1 MKILKRFHLP
11 ILMLVFCGAGCLN
24 DKALLLRSDEKYAD
38 QNAFGMIRT
47 SSKTL
52 APVYAPL
59 AEQIVSDFDLSK
71 KDGIG
76 IDLGG
81 GPGTLIVEL
90 CKHTQLHWINADIN
104 PHFFPHFYRQA
115 EECGFGHRVSAMFA
129 DAHSLPFRD
138 NYADIIVSRGSYH
151 FWEDKV
157 RAFSEIYR
165 VLKPGAVAYIGR
177 GFSRNLPVETAK
189 KIRAKQGKK
198 MRYDVGKKADELY
211 NIMNELGIKD
221 YRIDI
226 PKPPGSENVNYGI
239 WVEFSKPEAN
249 VCRKEGGQDN
259 KSNAKSK
266 SVESGLYP
274 NRAISGYCHYQP
286 VDGNTHT
293 GFAQGAV

>member
-1 MKILKRFHLP
+1 MVKILYQFHL
-11 ILMLVFCGAGCLN
+11 LVLIFLLFGAGCFN
-24 DKALLLRSDEKYAD
+24 GKALSLPSDEKYTE
-38 QNAFGMIRT
+38 QNALGMIRT
-47 SSKTL
+47 SRKTL

-59 AEQIVSDFDLSK
+59 AGQIVSDFDLSK

-76 IDLGG
+76 IDLGS

-90 CKHTQLHWINADIN
+90 CKRTRMHWINADIN
-104 PHFFPHFYRQA
+104 PNFFPNFYRQA
-115 EECGFGHRVSAMFA
+115 EENGFGHRVSAIFA
-129 DAHSLPFRD
+129 DAHNLPFRD

-177 GFSRNLPVETAK
+177 GFSRNLPVETAE

-198 MRYDVGKKADELY
+198 MKYDVGKKADELY
-211 NIMNELGIKD
+211 SIMNELGIKD

-249 VCRKEGGQDN
+249 V
-259 KSNAKSK
+259 
-266 SVESGLYP
+266 
-274 NRAISGYCHYQP
+274 H
-286 VDGNTHT
+286 
-293 GFAQGAV
+293 

>member
-1 MKILKRFHLP
+1 MKMIKQFHLL
-11 ILMLVFCGAGCLN
+11 ILILLFVGAGCLN
-24 DKALLLRSDEKYAD
+24 DKALSLRSDEKYTE
-38 QNAFGMIRT
+38 QNALGIVRT
-47 SSKTL
+47 SRKTL

-59 AEQIVSDFDLSK
+59 AEQIVSDFDLAE

-90 CKHTQLHWINADIN
+90 CKRTRMHWINADIN
-104 PHFFPHFYRQA
+104 PNYFVNFYRQA
-115 EECGFGHRVSAMFA
+115 EEHGVGHQVSALFA

-151 FWEDKV
+151 LWEDKV

-177 GFSRNLPVETAK
+177 GFSRKLPVETAK

-198 MRYDVGKKADELY
+198 MKYDVDIKANELY

-239 WVEFSKPEAN
+239 WVEFHKPKN
-249 VCRKEGGQDN
+249 N
-259 KSNAKSK
+259 
-266 SVESGLYP
+266 
-274 NRAISGYCHYQP
+274 
-286 VDGNTHT
+286 DGKK
-293 GFAQGAV
+293 